1 MFPLLTAD
9 ERSRYDRQIGPGVLT
24 EKGQQRLKT
33 ATALVTRAGG
43 VGGPAALSL
52 VLAGVGRVIIAHPGE
67 LESPDL
73 NRQLLG
79 SEVGLG
85 YPRASQFAAR
95 LRAMNSFAAV
105 EAIDHEPDD
114 AEAAELSDRADI
126 ILSCAADFG
135 QRLRL
140 NRAAHARGVPFIDAA
155 QWGITGS
162 LLVCNGR
169 TTPCLACAY
178 PDLPPF
184 ETNFPVVG
192 AIAATV
198 GNLAALEA
206 IKILSGMGQPM
217 WGCLL
222 IVDGFR
228 GEMRRLRLHCRDG
241 CPVCAAGRWSDPLN
255 HGDKPPVRPVL
266 VSSRSG

>member
-24 EKGQQRLKT
+24 EEGQQRLKG
-33 ATALVTRAGG
+33 ATALITRAGG

-52 VLAGVGRVIIAHPGE
+52 VLAGVGRVIIAHPGD
-67 LESPDL
+67 LETPDL

-79 SEVGLG
+79 SEAGLG

-95 LRAMNSFAAV
+95 LRSMNSFVAV

-114 AEAAELSDRADI
+114 VEADELADRADI

-140 NRAAHARGVPFIDAA
+140 NRAAHTRGVPFIDAA

-162 LLVCNGR
+162 LLVSNGR

-178 PDLPPF
+178 PEIPPF
-184 ETNFPVVG
+184 ETNFPVMG

-206 IKILSGMGQPM
+206 LKILSGIGRPM

-222 IVDGFR
+222 IVDGFL
-228 GEMRRLRLHCRDG
+228 GEMRRVRLHCREG
-241 CPVCAAGRWSDPLN
+241 CPVCEAGRWPNSLN
-255 HGDKPPVRPVL
+255 REDKPLVRPVL
-266 VSSRSG
+266 ASLRSG